1 MPPAVNIG
9 IGEDLTIMELANA
22 VKEVVGYPG
31 EIIFD
36 ATKPDGTPRKLLDIS
51 RLHAMGW
58 RANKVLREGLAHAY
72 ADFLARQKN
81 GRS

>member
-1 MPPAVNIG
+1 MREKLNMASINWH
-9 IGEDLTIMELANA
+9 
-22 VKEVVGYPG
+22 YPG

-36 ATKPDGTPRKLLDIS
+36 ATKPDGTPRKLLDVS

-72 ADFLARQKN
+72 ADFLAHQKN
-81 GRS
+81 GS